1 MSHQYLL
8 LHPLLLKRLL
18 LLITSRNC
26 VGSRKI
32 CLTPRFI
39 IILQLPISLIWLILL
54 AAPFAFFPLQ
64 IWLVLK
70 LRASLFLLVS
80 RDRLIQG
87 HYTTGKRYDSQR
99 AWQYCHQ
106 RQPSSTFDRN
116 LRTLPVRAM
125 MFQNSIRNKA
135 HSGEYLDQGNA

>member
-18 LLITSRNC
+18 LLITSRHC

-54 AAPFAFFPLQ
+54 AAPFAFFPLL

-70 LRASLFLLVS
+70 LRASLFLLVR

-99 AWQYCHQ
+99 A
-106 RQPSSTFDRN
+106 
-116 LRTLPVRAM
+116 
-125 MFQNSIRNKA
+125 
-135 HSGEYLDQGNA
+135 

>member
-18 LLITSRNC
+18 LLITSRHC

-32 CLTPRFI
+32 CLPPRFI
-39 IILQLPISLIWLILL
+39 IILQLPINLIWLILL
-54 AAPFAFFPLQ
+54 AFFPPL

-70 LRASLFLLVS
+70 LRAFLFLLVR

-99 AWQYCHQ
+99 A
-106 RQPSSTFDRN
+106 
-116 LRTLPVRAM
+116 
-125 MFQNSIRNKA
+125 
-135 HSGEYLDQGNA
+135 